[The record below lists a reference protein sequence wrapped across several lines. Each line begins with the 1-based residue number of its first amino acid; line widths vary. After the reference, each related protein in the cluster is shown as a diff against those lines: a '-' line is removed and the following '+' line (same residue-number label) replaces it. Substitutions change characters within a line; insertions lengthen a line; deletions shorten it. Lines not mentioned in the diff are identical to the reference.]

1 MEFYNLRIENKR
13 YRNISAMRAAGI
25 IAKWGPYI
33 KERYN
38 VNPMRICADIIHHAD
53 AVRMAWYDDNEK
65 VFLSIN
71 KGGK

>member
-1 MEFYNLRIENKR
+1 MQVTLSVIKR
-13 YRNISAMRAAGI
+13 LIQTGAAGI

-53 AVRMAWYDDNEK
+53 AVRLAWYDDNEK

-71 KGGK
+71 KKGVN